1 MSEDKSVPFKL
12 KKRPPINVK
21 WVFVFGLLFSGLARH
36 SGFGWMESLLIL
48 VVFLLII
55 IAVVL
60 EETRD
65 ILRSQLE

>member
-1 MSEDKSVPFKL
+1 MSEDQSPPVIR
-12 KKRPPINVK
+12 KRPPINVK
-21 WVFVFGLLFSGLARH
+21 WVFVFGILISGLSRH
-36 SGFGWMESLLIL
+36 SGFSWTESLLIL

-65 ILRSQLE
+65 LFRSQLN

>member
-1 MSEDKSVPFKL
+1 MSDDQSTPFIP

-21 WVFVFGLLFSGLARH
+21 WVFVFGILISGLSRH
-36 SGFGWMESLLIL
+36 SGFSWTESLLVL
-48 VVFLLII
+48 VAFLLII

-65 ILRSQLE
+65 ILRSQLS